1 MDKRS
6 RWMPPLMFDH
16 IAEEAY
22 CVSYY
27 RSRRPPPPPPRGPP
41 PPKSLLTIGFA
52 SLTVRARPSRSE
64 PLNPVIALLAS
75 SSLISTKP
83 KPFERPVSR
92 SVIIVTD
99 STDPN
104 RARLGYRFP
113 LFEKTDF
120 QQTFSSFI
128 FLICKGTSR
137 AWRQGFKINPLPV
150 RTGASKH
157 LKFGDL
163 SVALLRIRRQKRLST
178 GQFLAQPFR
187 NLGWIA
193 PIEGAMAQ
201 G

>member
-1 MDKRS
+1 MERLSVRVMSDRLLGQRCS
-6 RWMPPLMFDH
+6 RKPFQGFRTIWAGFTLHNGCFRRTP
-16 IAEEAY
+16 
-22 CVSYY
+22 VSKT
-27 RSRRPPPPPPRGPP
+27 PPRTLQWGQH
-41 PPKSLLTIGFA
+41 S
-52 SLTVRARPSRSE
+52 
-64 PLNPVIALLAS
+64 AL
-75 SSLISTKP
+75 
-83 KPFERPVSR
+83 
-92 SVIIVTD
+92 
-99 STDPN
+99 
-104 RARLGYRFP
+104 
-113 LFEKTDF
+113 EKTDF